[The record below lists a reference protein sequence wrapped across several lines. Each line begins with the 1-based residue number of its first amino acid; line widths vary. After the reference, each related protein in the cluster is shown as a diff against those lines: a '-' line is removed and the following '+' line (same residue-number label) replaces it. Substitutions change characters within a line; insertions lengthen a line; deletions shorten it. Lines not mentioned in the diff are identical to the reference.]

1 MKKTKEI
8 MGLFLLSA
16 ALLAGCGTAADAPE
30 TGSTTPG
37 TGTTGNVETEF
48 QTPGPTEE
56 TQEELQEEAQ
66 ENHEPVEG
74 VHFEIDGTTFR
85 IYGTGSMS
93 SYEATMELQQ
103 SARKNQQQ
111 LAEVEHIQVE
121 EGITDLGRFSFENWA
136 NLKSISLPNS
146 LREISGSLFSR
157 TNLTTEKD
165 GFEIC
170 GTVLVKAPD
179 RAEVVVPEGITHI
192 AEGAF
197 SNCTSIERLVL
208 PEGLIN
214 ISSEMFDYE
223 REYPN
228 LKVIEFP
235 TSVEYIADWAF
246 VEVKEAKKVF
256 PAGCKVWQI
265 DDTILSSE
273 DVDWGV
279 EPVNGLYIV
288 NNMLVDTDAVSGEVV
303 IPEGVTTICDYVFR
317 ENREITSVVLPESLK
332 KIEDSAFSKC
342 TGLVSVVVPAGVTS
356 IEDSAFYD
364 CIGLTSVQILGNIET
379 VGENMFYGCGNLA
392 TVKIAGLATVS
403 ENMFRK
409 CSSLTEISLPAG
421 ITEIGSSAFEDCAAL
436 PYIEIPEG
444 VIYIRTSAFES
455 CKALTEVK
463 LPTTLKALDADVFN
477 SCALTKIE
485 LPDGMERIQC
495 DAFRHCVALVEVKW
509 PNTVTVLEEYVF
521 EDCLRLVSIEIPE
534 GVEKID
540 RGVFQMCDKLEKVV
554 IPETVTQIHAEA
566 FKSSKLVTIYGKS
579 GSYAEEYATANNIP
593 FVAQ

>member
-56 TQEELQEEAQ
+56 TQEELQEEPQ
-66 ENHEPVEG
+66 ENQKPVEG

-93 SYEATMELQQ
+93 SNEANQELQQ
-103 SARKNQQQ
+103 FVRMNQKQ

-121 EGITDLGRFSFENWA
+121 EGITDLGGLSFRNWT
-136 NLKSISLPNS
+136 NIKSTSLPNS
-146 LREISGSLFSR
+146 LREVSGDLFSG
-157 TNLTTEKD
+157 TNLITEKD

-179 RAEVVVPEGITHI
+179 RAEVIVPEGITLI
-192 AEGAF
+192 AEYAF

-214 ISSEMFDYE
+214 ISSHMFDYE
-223 REYPN
+223 LENPN

-235 TSVEYIADWAF
+235 KSVEYIADWAF
-246 VEVKEAKKVF
+246 VDAKGAKKVF
-256 PAGCKVWQI
+256 PAGCKVWQM

-303 IPEGVTTICDYVFR
+303 IPEGVTTICDYVFQGN
-317 ENREITSVVLPESLK
+317 EEITSVVLPESLK

-356 IEDSAFYD
+356 IEDSAFYG
-364 CIGLTSVQILGNIET
+364 CTGLTSVQILGNIET
-379 VGENMFYGCGNLA
+379 VGENIFSGCKSLSAVTVVGLAQVSEYMFYECEALAELTLPKGVTTIGKRAFLGCKELVN
-392 TVKIAGLATVS
+392 
-403 ENMFRK
+403 
-409 CSSLTEISLPAG
+409 
-421 ITEIGSSAFEDCAAL
+421 
-436 PYIEIPEG
+436 IEIPEG
-444 VIYIRTSAFES
+444 VQYINEDAFEK
-455 CKALTEVK
+455 CE
-463 LPTTLKALDADVFN
+463 
-477 SCALTKIE
+477 
-485 LPDGMERIQC
+485 
-495 DAFRHCVALVEVKW
+495 
-509 PNTVTVLEEYVF
+509 
-521 EDCLRLVSIEIPE
+521 
-534 GVEKID
+534 
-540 RGVFQMCDKLEKVV
+540 KLEKAVLPAS
-554 IPETVTQIHAEA
+554 IISIDEDA
-566 FKSSKLVTIYGKS
+566 FYRCSKLTIYGAS